1 MIVRNKFNEEPIA
14 ELPDTSLEEAKR
26 IKGLSLSASK
36 DMKRLVPY
44 EIEEALLEIS
54 KKIQDNNGKLAQII
68 AQESGKPIRYA
79 RKEAMRAAT
88 TFKIAAGESTRLY
101 GEVIPLGVEPRGRN
115 RFAYYVREPVGL
127 IFSVTPFN
135 DPLNLVAH
143 KIAPALA
150 SGNAIIN
157 KPSSLT
163 PLSCLE
169 LISYVSETSIPKN
182 SATAVLA
189 SGGGSVTTFLAS
201 SPEIKM
207 ISFTGGYEAAQKLV
221 NAAGVKKYGMELG
234 SNSPVI
240 VSATL
245 PSRAKDKTA
254 FMPREYSCKRIPTN
268 TSKTDS
274 SALPRN

>member
-14 ELPDTSLEEAKR
+14 ELPDTSIEEAKR

-54 KKIQDNNGKLAQII
+54 KKIRDNNGKLAQTI
-68 AQESGKPIRYA
+68 AQEAGKPIRYA

-163 PLSCLE
+163 
-169 LISYVSETSIPKN
+169 
-182 SATAVLA
+182 
-189 SGGGSVTTFLAS
+189 
-201 SPEIKM
+201 
-207 ISFTGGYEAAQKLV
+207 
-221 NAAGVKKYGMELG
+221 
-234 SNSPVI
+234 
-240 VSATL
+240 
-245 PSRAKDKTA
+245 
-254 FMPREYSCKRIPTN
+254 
-268 TSKTDS
+268 
-274 SALPRN
+274 